1 MVTHDRYFLDKVCGD
16 ILELENGVMYH
27 YRGTYDYYL
36 EKRAE
41 RIATEMQRGVTLIDG
56 TGWYTK
62 KEGPILMVVAHKRES
77 QQILRIVKDEDPKAF
92 MTMNTVMGAYGKGF
106 EQIKR

>member
-1 MVTHDRYFLDKVCGD
+1 MSIGLAFTQG
-16 ILELENGVMYH
+16 GS
-27 YRGTYDYYL
+27 
-36 EKRAE
+36 
-41 RIATEMQRGVTLIDG
+41 
-56 TGWYTK
+56 TGWYSKT
-62 KEGPILMVVAHKRES
+62 ERPILIIVTHKRES